1 MKRAVYVG
9 MIFLSVMMIFAAAEM
24 LPQIVIRYNDR
35 ERNNQIILEEDV
47 AAAGKIADEV
57 RKIYAHTPDLLEQFN
72 NHYNCNNK
80 KP

>member
-35 ERNNQIILEEDV
+35 ET
-47 AAAGKIADEV
+47 K
-57 RKIYAHTPDLLEQFN
+57 T
-72 NHYNCNNK
+72 K
-80 KP
+80 KWRTFMEYKAFSLA